1 MFKNREVID
10 FLEDALNAMAKA
22 ELFIADMTYEEF
34 IKDEKTI
41 FAVIR
46 AIEVI
51 GEALK
56 HVPSEL
62 RQKFSDIP
70 WRDITGMRD
79 ILVHEY
85 FGVDHETVWETVN
98 PVRKFSTFQRDGSHG
113 ALDPMF
119 AEKGLWPGRPPARR
133 ELYLHP
139 VRDQRCYGVHPHCK
153 PWGFLTG

>member
-10 FLEDALNAMAKA
+10 FLEDTLDAMEKA

-34 IKDEKTI
+34 LKDEKTI

-85 FGVDHETVWETVN
+85 FGVDHETVWETVKTDI
-98 PVRKFSTFQRDGSHG
+98 PSIKPLLVEL
-113 ALDPMF
+113 LDNL
-119 AEKGLWPGRPPARR
+119 KTKR
-133 ELYLHP
+133 
-139 VRDQRCYGVHPHCK
+139 GVES
-153 PWGFLTG
+153 

>member
-85 FGVDHETVWETVN
+85 FGVDLETVWETVKTDIPSIKPLLVELLDN
-98 PVRKFSTFQRDGSHG
+98 IKTKHG
-113 ALDPMF
+113 
-119 AEKGLWPGRPPARR
+119 E
-133 ELYLHP
+133 HS
-139 VRDQRCYGVHPHCK
+139 
-153 PWGFLTG
+153 

>member
-1 MFKNREVID
+1 MYNKREVID
-10 FLEDALNAMAKA
+10 FLEDTLNAMEKA
-22 ELFIADMTYEEF
+22 ELFITDMTYEEF
-34 IKDEKTI
+34 LKDEKTI

-85 FGVDHETVWETVN
+85 FGVDLETVWETVKTDIPSIKPPIVELLDN
-98 PVRKFSTFQRDGSHG
+98 LKTKRG
-113 ALDPMF
+113 A
-119 AEKGLWPGRPPARR
+119 ES
-133 ELYLHP
+133 
-139 VRDQRCYGVHPHCK
+139 
-153 PWGFLTG
+153 

>member
-1 MFKNREVID
+1 MYNKREVID
-10 FLEDALNAMAKA
+10 FLENTLNAMEKA
-22 ELFIADMTYEEF
+22 ELFITDMTYEEF
-34 IKDEKTI
+34 LKDEKTI

-46 AIEVI
+46 AIEII

-85 FGVDHETVWETVN
+85 FGVDHETVWETVKTDIPSIKPLLVELLDN
-98 PVRKFSTFQRDGSHG
+98 LKTKRG
-113 ALDPMF
+113 A
-119 AEKGLWPGRPPARR
+119 ES
-133 ELYLHP
+133 
-139 VRDQRCYGVHPHCK
+139 
-153 PWGFLTG
+153 